1 MIDFKRLRTVK
12 QVASEEGSP
21 FTEGSLRW
29 LIFNAESN
37 GFEAALVHVG
47 RRVLIDIDSFNRWL
61 ERDNGEN

>member
-1 MIDFKRLRTVK
+1 MTEFHKLRTVK
-12 QVASEEGSP
+12 QLANTEGSP

-47 RRVLIDIDSFNRWL
+47 RRVLIDIDKFNCWL
-61 ERDNGEN
+61 GESGGES